1 MKSDLAKLAKSIARD
16 AGKLLRDKF
25 SEARTVSYKGERHTD
40 LVTDAD
46 QASEA
51 LILTRL
57 QKEVP
62 EHGILAEES
71 GGVRD
76 GAAFRWFVDPL
87 DGTTNYAHGVPHFCV
102 TLGVADA
109 QGMCAGAIF
118 DPLRDELFVA
128 ARGEGAYL
136 NGMKLETS
144 KAPGLARALMCTG
157 FPYDVTQNP
166 AAPLGLFT
174 RIVSKAQGI
183 RRMGSAALDLAY
195 VAAGRYDGF
204 FEFGLK
210 PWDTSAGALLITEAG
225 GVMKAIDGAP
235 WAPEC
240 LDVLACGAP
249 LEDELTTLCR
259 DFVTHIGWSPRH
271 FELPLPAPA

>member
-1 MKSDLAKLAKSIARD
+1 MRPLKSELARLAESIARD
-16 AGKLLRDKF
+16 AGKLLREKF
-25 SEARTVSYKGERHTD
+25 TQARTVSYKGDRHTD

-46 QASEA
+46 KASEA
-51 LILTRL
+51 LILERL
-57 QKEVP
+57 SREVP
-62 EHGILAEES
+62 THGILAEES
-71 GGVRD
+71 GDVRTGD
-76 GAAFRWFVDPL
+76 FRWFVDPL

-102 TLGVADA
+102 TIGVEDRS
-109 QGMCAGAIF
+109 GMCAGAIF

-128 ARGEGAYL
+128 ARGEGSFL
-136 NGMKLETS
+136 NGARLSTS

-210 PWDTSAGALLITEAG
+210 PWDTSAGAILITEAG
-225 GVMKAIDGAP
+225 GVMRAIDGAT

-249 LEDELTTLCR
+249 LADELTALCR
-259 DFVTHIGWSPRH
+259 DFVGQIGWKPRR
-271 FELPLPAPA
+271 FTP